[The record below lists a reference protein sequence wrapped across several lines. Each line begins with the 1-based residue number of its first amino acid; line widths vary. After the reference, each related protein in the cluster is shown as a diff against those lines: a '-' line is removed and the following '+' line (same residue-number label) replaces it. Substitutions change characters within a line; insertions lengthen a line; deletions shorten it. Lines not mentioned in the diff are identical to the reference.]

1 VTFILRR
8 GKRAGFTVGML
19 TSPHLLE
26 PLDAIHFARDNATL
40 PVQPEKWKV
49 LEDEVKEACGIN
61 HAGYAS
67 E

>member
-1 VTFILRR
+1 
-8 GKRAGFTVGML
+8 ML

-26 PLDAIHFARDNATL
+26 PLDAIHFARDNETV

-49 LEDEVKEACGIN
+49 LEDEVKKVCGIN
-61 HAGYAS
+61 DAGYAS